1 MGNSLFAA
9 MKAKEQ
15 TLAVAPKVDQA
26 TDSRFNLISTLI
38 STPDVLSDAVKAYR
52 TLEKLIR
59 TDFLRLVAG
68 VGIPGE
74 SALYNELLMLLK
86 DLQDLVEFPH
96 LANKNVLAVGGGFS
110 SGKSGFLNAIL
121 GEDQLLP
128 EDIDPTT
135 AIPTYLTHAD
145 DERILALN
153 TFNRSQVLTR
163 EELNAISHLFN
174 KGQKQGAGRISF
186 YHILKLLQIQAPSMR
201 WKNIALLDTPGYSK
215 PHTDEDGS
223 EVGSEAGNTDEEKA
237 REHLSQADH
246 LIWSVAAKDG
256 VMQGTDIAFLQDKVK
271 WTRPLYIIMNKSDE
285 LAASDVEGNF
295 KSVLA
300 AAKKAGFEIAG
311 ASAYSARRK
320 KVYCG
325 DDPVAWF
332 DAIDAKCKYTQWRGR
347 FKTVIEKVIKY
358 NSDEAK
364 NMLAIETAL
373 RPIVLKDLD
382 IGSDQ
387 KADLEKAYRSISSER
402 KSHAS
407 ATEQFKFFGD
417 KVEKQLNAVLDI
429 IGVTDE
435 TAAAIGLE
443 AKSTGDARLLALK
456 QGDRIEG
463 KVDAISKFFGCFISS
478 DAASDQIR
486 IKYADIQKHY
496 TEPEKAFT
504 VGTHVVLTVY
514 EVDLRKG
521 LVSFT
526 VMPAEMSAS
535 ACTNSTCQET
545 ISSTGKNKLK
555 KNTSKK
561 GK

>member
-1 MGNSLFAA
+1 MGNSLAA
-9 MKAKEQ
+9 AVKEKERVI
-15 TLAVAPKVDQA
+15 ASAPKTAEA
-26 TDSRFNLISTLI
+26 TPDSRFQLISTLI
-38 STPDVLSDAVKAYR
+38 STLDVLSEAVKAYR
-52 TLEKLIR
+52 ALEKLIR

-74 SALYNELLMLLK
+74 SALYNELLTLLK

-135 AIPTYLTHAD
+135 AIPTYLTYAD
-145 DERILALN
+145 NERILALN
-153 TFNRSQVLTR
+153 TFNRSQILTR
-163 EELNAISHLFN
+163 AELNAISHLFN
-174 KGQKQGAGRISF
+174 KGQKAGAGRISF

-201 WKNIALLDTPGYSK
+201 WKNIALLDAPGYSK
-215 PHTDEDGS
+215 PHTDEGGA

-271 WTRPLYIIMNKSDE
+271 WTRPLYVIMNKSDE

-295 KSVLA
+295 NSVLA

-325 DDPVAWF
+325 DDPVTWF

-347 FKTVIEKVIKY
+347 FKAVIEKVIKY

-364 NMLAIETAL
+364 NMLAVETAL
-373 RPIVLKDLD
+373 RPIVLKDLG
-382 IGSDQ
+382 IESDQ
-387 KADLEKAYRSISSER
+387 KADLDKVYRSIMSER

-407 ATEQFKFFGD
+407 ATEQFKFFGE

-429 IGVTDE
+429 IDVTDE
-435 TAAAIGLE
+435 TASAVGLE
-443 AKSTGDARLLALK
+443 AIGFNDEKLLMLKKGD
-456 QGDRIEG
+456 QIEG
-463 KVDAISKFFGCFISS
+463 VVEVLSRFRGCFVKSPS
-478 DAASDQIR
+478 ASVQIR
-486 IKYADIQKHY
+486 IKYKDIQRY
-496 TEPEKAFT
+496 YAEPEEMFG
-504 VGTHVVLTVY
+504 VGRHVSLTVY
-514 EVDLRKG
+514 EVDTGTQQVML
-521 LVSFT
+521 T
-526 VMPAEMSAS
+526 VVPV
-535 ACTNSTCQET
+535 
-545 ISSTGKNKLK
+545 NKV
-555 KNTSKK
+555 
-561 GK
+561 

>member
-1 MGNSLFAA
+1 M
-9 MKAKEQ
+9 
-15 TLAVAPKVDQA
+15 
-26 TDSRFNLISTLI
+26 
-38 STPDVLSDAVKAYR
+38 
-52 TLEKLIR
+52 
-59 TDFLRLVAG
+59 
-68 VGIPGE
+68 
-74 SALYNELLMLLK
+74 
-86 DLQDLVEFPH
+86 H
-96 LANKNVLAVGGGFS
+96 
-110 SGKSGFLNAIL
+110 
-121 GEDQLLP
+121 
-128 EDIDPTT
+128 
-135 AIPTYLTHAD
+135 
-145 DERILALN
+145 
-153 TFNRSQVLTR
+153 
-163 EELNAISHLFN
+163 
-174 KGQKQGAGRISF
+174 
-186 YHILKLLQIQAPSMR
+186 

-347 FKTVIEKVIKY
+347 FKAVIEKVIKY

-435 TAAAIGLE
+435 TAAGVGLSGTMSVSGLVE
-443 AKSTGDARLLALK
+443 YPDKGMVYSGRV
-456 QGDRIEG
+456 G
-463 KVDAISKFFGCFISS
+463 VCSKFSGCFI
-478 DAASDQIR
+478 DIVGLPEQIHVR
-486 IKYADIQKHY
+486 RKELEEHY
-496 TEPEKAFT
+496 TEWQDVFSAGKTIEA
-504 VGTHVVLTVY
+504 TVY
-514 EVDLRKG
+514 EIDSTHGRI
-521 LVSFT
+521 SFLIK
-526 VMPAEMSAS
+526 P
-535 ACTNSTCQET
+535 
-545 ISSTGKNKLK
+545 L
-555 KNTSKK
+555 
-561 GK
+561 

>member
-1 MGNSLFAA
+1 MGKLFAE
-9 MKAKEQ
+9 MKAKQ
-15 TLAVAPKVDQA
+15 AVLAAAPKAEPA

-52 TLEKLIR
+52 ALEKLIR

-110 SGKSGFLNAIL
+110 SGKSGFLNSIL
-121 GEDQLLP
+121 GENQLLP

-163 EELNAISHLFN
+163 EELNSISHLFN

-215 PHTDEDGS
+215 PHTDEDGA

-256 VMQGTDIAFLQDKVK
+256 VMQGSDISFLQDKVK
-271 WTRPLYIIMNKSDE
+271 WSRPLYIIMNKSDE
-285 LAASDVEGNF
+285 LAASDIEGNF
-295 KSVLA
+295 KSVLV
-300 AAKKAGFEIAG
+300 AAKKAGFDVAG

-325 DDPVAWF
+325 DDPVSWF

-347 FKTVIEKVIKY
+347 FKAVIEKVIKY

-364 NMLAIETAL
+364 NMLAIEKAL
-373 RPIVLKDLD
+373 QPIVLKDLG
-382 IGSDQ
+382 IGGDQ

-435 TAAAIGLE
+435 TAAAVGLE
-443 AKSTGDARLLALK
+443 ATASIKGVGDVPAKGQTLSGVVA
-456 QGDRIEG
+456 
-463 KVDAISKFFGCFISS
+463 VCSKFSGCFL
-478 DAASDQIR
+478 DVQGLPEQVHIR
-486 IKYADIQKHY
+486 KNDMVKAYADFAKVF
-496 TEPEKAFT
+496 A
-504 VGTHVVLTVY
+504 VGREVELTVY
-514 EVDLRKG
+514 DADIAHGKI
-521 LVSFT
+521 SF
-526 VMPAEMSAS
+526 VVKP
-535 ACTNSTCQET
+535 T
-545 ISSTGKNKLK
+545 I
-555 KNTSKK
+555 
-561 GK
+561 

>member
-1 MGNSLFAA
+1 MGNSLVAA

-15 TLAVAPKVDQA
+15 TLAAAPKVEQA

-52 TLEKLIR
+52 ALEKLIR

-256 VMQGTDIAFLQDKVK
+256 VMQGTDISFLQDKVK

-285 LAASDVEGNF
+285 LAASDIEGNF

-347 FKTVIEKVIKY
+347 FKAVIEKVIKY

-364 NMLAIETAL
+364 NMLAIEKAL
-373 RPIVLKDLD
+373 QPIVLKDLG
-382 IGSDQ
+382 IAGDQ

-435 TAAAIGLE
+435 TAAEVGLSGTMSVSGLVE
-443 AKSTGDARLLALK
+443 YPDKGMVYS
-456 QGDRIEG
+456 G
-463 KVDAISKFFGCFISS
+463 KVGVCSKFSGCFI
-478 DAASDQIR
+478 DIAGLPEQIHVR
-486 IKYADIQKHY
+486 RKELEKHY
-496 TEPEKAFT
+496 TEWQNVFAAGKT
-504 VGTHVVLTVY
+504 VEVTVY
-514 EVDLRKG
+514 EIDSAHGRI
-521 LVSFT
+521 SFLIK
-526 VMPAEMSAS
+526 PLYE
-535 ACTNSTCQET
+535 Q
-545 ISSTGKNKLK
+545 
-555 KNTSKK
+555 
-561 GK
+561 